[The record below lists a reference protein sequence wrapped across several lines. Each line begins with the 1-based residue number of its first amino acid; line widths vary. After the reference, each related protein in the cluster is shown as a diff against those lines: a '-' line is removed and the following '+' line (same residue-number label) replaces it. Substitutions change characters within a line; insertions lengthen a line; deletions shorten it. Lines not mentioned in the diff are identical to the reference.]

1 MTTNNMFSFQDKQA
15 ILKFVRSVIK
25 SRLDGTEK
33 PELAAKIPGIKNPGA
48 CFVTLHTAD
57 NMLRGCIGNIAATE
71 NLGANLEHNAVNAA
85 FLDPRFPAVASVDEL
100 NTLKI
105 EVSVLTP
112 MRDISSADEFIP
124 GQHGIV
130 LMLHGRSAVFLPQV
144 APEQGWD
151 RETTL
156 RHLSMKAGLPS
167 DAWQN
172 ASARFRVFEALVFAE
187 DK

>member
-1 MTTNNMFSFQDKQA
+1 MTVNNMFSPKDKQA
-15 ILKFVRSVIK
+15 ILTFVRSVIEC
-25 SRLDGTEK
+25 RLTGAKT
-33 PELAAKIPGIKNPGA
+33 PELPAGIPGANSPGA

-57 NMLRGCIGNIAATE
+57 NMLRGCIGNIAAME

-85 FLDPRFPAVASVDEL
+85 FLDPRFPAVASTAEL

-112 MRDISSADEFIP
+112 MEDIASADEFIP

-172 ASARFRVFEALVFAE
+172 AAARFRVFEALVFAE